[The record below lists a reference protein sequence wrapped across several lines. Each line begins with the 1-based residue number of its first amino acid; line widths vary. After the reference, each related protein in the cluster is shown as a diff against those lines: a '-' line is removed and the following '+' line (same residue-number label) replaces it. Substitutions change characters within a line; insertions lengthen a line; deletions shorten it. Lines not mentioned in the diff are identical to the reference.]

1 MISSVVSAMGII
13 LIISGGVAIVGGIVG
28 KTFYKADVVAL
39 EVFKSEDKWPSWFG
53 RLLFI
58 VVGVALIGVGV
69 KLLVDAE

>member
-1 MISSVVSAMGII
+1 MGIFL
-13 LIISGGVAIVGGIVG
+13 LIFGALAIAAGIFG

-39 EVFKSEDKWPSWFG
+39 GAFKEKWPTWFG

-58 VVGVALIGVGV
+58 VVGVVLIAVGI